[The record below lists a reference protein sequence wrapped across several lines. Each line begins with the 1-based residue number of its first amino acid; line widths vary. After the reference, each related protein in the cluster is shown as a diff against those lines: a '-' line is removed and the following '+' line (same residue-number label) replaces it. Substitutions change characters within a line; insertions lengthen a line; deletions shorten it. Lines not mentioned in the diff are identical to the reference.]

1 MADEADRSVVLALL
15 QVVFLGKCDD
25 HGLGPRGWPFS
36 CLPDL
41 VADCHESSDYCF
53 STCLDQ
59 FCWDVVN
66 PPPLFYTSSRLL
78 YAVFSCLYQR
88 KTCHFSHSYFT
99 PIPNTH
105 LFISDTDTSP
115 PSLHCPRPSSSLVVP
130 RGEELR
136 TQKLKSHLVR
146 TQSLNILPL
155 KP

>member
-1 MADEADRSVVLALL
+1 MTMDWVQGAGRSHVCQILL
-15 QVVFLGKCDD
+15 QIAMRAVIIA
-25 HGLGPRGWPFS
+25 S
-36 CLPDL
+36 LP
-41 VADCHESSDYCF
+41 AWTSSVGML
-53 STCLDQ
+53 SI
-59 FCWDVVN
+59 

-130 RGEELR
+130 RSEELR